1 MRNSTLLV
9 LPSALVICGAAVAAF
24 GWAAEAPAACE
35 GKTPVVIAARTPE
48 VDLFDAAQGGKR
60 VSSIPKAK
68 FPTCLAILEQ
78 SPARMVK
85 VEIEGTQYWVQP
97 HMVQIRA
104 DAPPPVCRSL
114 AGNTADSN
122 TGATRGLGE
131 GC

>member
-1 MRNSTLLV
+1 V
-9 LPSALVICGAAVAAF
+9 
-24 GWAAEAPAACE
+24 
-35 GKTPVVIAARTPE
+35 
-48 VDLFDAAQGGKR
+48 
-60 VSSIPKAK
+60 K

-85 VEIEGTQYWVQP
+85 VEIEGTQYWLQP

-104 DAPPPVCRSL
+104 DAPPPVCRTL
-114 AGNTADSN
+114 AGNEAEAA

>member
-1 MRNSTLLV
+1 V
-9 LPSALVICGAAVAAF
+9 LCSAAVAAF
-24 GWAAEAPAACE
+24 SWAAQAPATACE
-35 GKTPVVIAARTPE
+35 GQAAVVIAARTPE

-85 VEIEGTQYWVQP
+85 VEIDGAQYWVQP

-104 DAPPPVCRSL
+104 DAPPPVCRTL
-114 AGNTADSN
+114 AGNEGATE